1 MKTSITTVFGST
13 GVVGTTLIELLAQQQ
28 PEMCIEAVTRS
39 TSSSRLSSL
48 NIPNVKL
55 VQGEAT
61 NLEQVMSITEHS
73 DLILCC
79 VGFEKYE
86 AKYWG
91 QTWPP
96 LVDNLLEA
104 TRGGT
109 KRLVFCDNLY
119 AYGAGQVISPH
130 AKTVEPGLGSKMAI
144 RSLLRS
150 KFQKH
155 MQKHPGSV
163 VVVGAADFFGPHC
176 TNSLL
181 GDPFTGKIVADQSPI
196 SFGNK
201 IHDFGY
207 VPDLAQAMIRLST
220 EPAAYD
226 KFWIAPH
233 TVHGKTMQ
241 QIADDVSAAAN
252 KKPRKLSIIS
262 PWLVRA
268 LSPFWGVMNSMR
280 DMLGIW
286 TQDYVVDDSD
296 IEREFGL
303 KATPYDEA
311 IKKTVDYFVAR
322 AAKK

>member
-1 MKTSITTVFGST
+1 MPPVTTVFGST
-13 GVVGTTLIELLAQQQ
+13 GVVGTTLIELLAQQN
-28 PEMCIEAVTRS
+28 PDTSIEAVTRS

-48 NIPNVKL
+48 KIPNVKL

-61 NLEQVMSITEHS
+61 NRDQVMSITEHS
-73 DLILCC
+73 DLIFCC
-79 VGFEKYE
+79 VGFERYE
-86 AKYWG
+86 TKYWG
-91 QTWPP
+91 QTWPGV
-96 LVDNLLEA
+96 VDNLLEA

-109 KRLVFCDNLY
+109 TRLVFCDNLY
-119 AYGAGQVISPH
+119 AYGAGKVISPH
-130 AKTVEPGLGSKMAI
+130 AEPVEPGLGSKMAI

-155 MQKHPGSV
+155 MEKYPGSV
-163 VVVGAADFFGPHC
+163 TVVGAADFFGPHC

-181 GDPFTGKIVADQSPI
+181 GDPFTAKIVADQAPI

-201 IHDFGY
+201 IHDFCY
-207 VPDLAQAMIRLST
+207 VPDLAEAMIRLSS

-233 TVHGKTMQ
+233 TVHGKIMQ

-262 PWLVRA
+262 PWMVRA
-268 LSPFWGVMNSMR
+268 LSPFWGVMNNMR
-280 DMLGIW
+280 DMLGSW
-286 TQDYVVDDSD
+286 THDYVVDDSD
-296 IEREFGL
+296 IQKEFGL

-311 IKKTVDYFVAR
+311 IKKTVDYFVSQ
-322 AAKK
+322 AAKN